1 MRSLAALALI
11 AITACDVLEPE
22 GRSQRSTFTTAFS
35 REEVRIRAEG
45 WLAERA
51 QYDVTRS
58 EAAFVRA
65 EKRRP
70 RTVGPGDQVDVQ
82 SVTIESVPEGTRVE
96 VLSQTYLATGGSG
109 RERAD
114 QLSPEGWA
122 DHQALVAVL
131 MARPS

>member
-1 MRSLAALALI
+1 MRLRAALALM

-22 GRSQRSTFTTAFS
+22 GRSQRSTFTTAFT
-35 REEVRIRAEG
+35 REEVRTRAEG

-51 QYDVTRS
+51 QYDVTRA

-70 RTVGPGDQVDVQ
+70 RSVGPGDQIDVQ
-82 SVTIESVPEGTRVE
+82 SVTIETVPEGTRVE
-96 VLSQTYLATGGSG
+96 VLAQTWLATGGG

-114 QLSPEGWA
+114 QLSPEAWT
-122 DHQALVAVL
+122 DHQALVQVL